1 MLQKLTYKMGLKPP
15 ASLKLEYKPYVSGQ
29 LSRGQY
35 TPVN

>member
-1 MLQKLTYKMGLKPP
+1 MLQKLTYKMGL
-15 ASLKLEYKPYVSGQ
+15 SLKLEYKPYVSGQ